1 MHKSPGMVSGGI
13 PPIWIFCLWMVGC
26 RSSEGWWKA
35 ECATKT
41 TVFRWSGLCL
51 VMAWTSW
58 WIWSTY
64 TCQSMWKRMWLA
76 VCRERATKNYIQ
88 HGRFPFNENSGLKFR
103 TFHMPNGTI
112 HCSCTDSTQATARLV
127 IILLSRLQKSG
138 TGDNNF
144 VKWKGT
150 FRSDR
155 TKSSVTGQ
163 RGPSSKLVPSIPV
176 GPNRN
181 GPFLVMHQPKFPKF
195 SGILGFNGK
204 HPMSP
209 LLTNLR
215 PPEHI
220 SPQPRSQRSPTWNQ
234 LRGPAVVGLTVLEY
248 ATDLWV
254 SLFAK
259 PPVKFINSSFS
270 G

>member
-163 RGPSSKLVPSIPV
+163 SGPSSKLVPSIPV

-195 SGILGFNGK
+195 SGILGLMESIPWVPYSRTYDLQNIFRPNLV
-204 HPMSP
+204 PSVLP
-209 LLTNLR
+209 LGTNWED
-215 PPEHI
+215 PP
-220 SPQPRSQRSPTWNQ
+220 W
-234 LRGPAVVGLTVLEY
+234 LG
-248 ATDLWV
+248 
-254 SLFAK
+254 
-259 PPVKFINSSFS
+259 
-270 G
+270 

>member
-13 PPIWIFCLWMVGC
+13 PPMWIFCLWMVGC

-64 TCQSMWKRMWLA
+64 TCQSMRKRMWSS
-76 VCRERATKNYIQ
+76 VCSERGCI
-88 HGRFPFNENSGLKFR
+88 PFNKNSGLKFR
-103 TFHMPNGTI
+103 KFHVQNGTV
-112 HCSCTDSTQATARLV
+112 HSGCTDSTQATARLV

-144 VKWKGT
+144 VKWIGT

-155 TKSSVTGQ
+155 TKWSVTGQ
-163 RGPSSKLVPSIPV
+163 SGPPSKLVPSIPV

-181 GPFLVMHQPKFPKF
+181 GPFLVMYQPKFPEF
-195 SGILGFNGK
+195 GLNEK

-209 LLTNLR
+209 RLTNLR

-220 SPQPRSQRSPTWNQ
+220 SRQPRSQGSPTWNQ
-234 LRGPAVVGLTVLEY
+234 LHY
-248 ATDLWV
+248 AQLLKQ
-254 SLFAK
+254 SL
-259 PPVKFINSSFS
+259 VNNSMTLS
-270 G
+270 

>member
-13 PPIWIFCLWMVGC
+13 PPMWIFCLWMVGC

-64 TCQSMWKRMWLA
+64 TCQSMWKRMWSA
-76 VCRERATKNYIQ
+76 VCRERGTKNYLKR
-88 HGRFPFNENSGLKFR
+88 GRFPFDNNSGLKFR
-103 TFHMPNGTI
+103 KFYVPNGTV
-112 HCSCTDSTQATARLV
+112 HYGCTDSTQATARLV

-138 TGDNNF
+138 TGNNNF
-144 VKWKGT
+144 VKWEGT

-155 TKSSVTGQ
+155 TKWSVTGQ
-163 RGPSSKLVPSIPV
+163 SGPPSKLVPSIPV

-181 GPFLVMHQPKFPKF
+181 GPFLVMYQPKFPEFPEFWVEWKAPHEPPTHEPTTSRTYSAPTSFPGF
-195 SGILGFNGK
+195 S
-204 HPMSP
+204 H
-209 LLTNLR
+209 
-215 PPEHI
+215 
-220 SPQPRSQRSPTWNQ
+220 
-234 LRGPAVVGLTVLEY
+234 LEPI
-248 ATDLWV
+248 ALCPI
-254 SLFAK
+254 AK
-259 PPVKFINSSFS
+259 TIFS
-270 G
+270 E

>member
-1 MHKSPGMVSGGI
+1 MHKSPGMVSDGI
-13 PPIWIFCLWMVGC
+13 PPMWIFCLWMVGC

-64 TCQSMWKRMWLA
+64 TCQSVWKRMWSA
-76 VCRERATKNYIQ
+76 VCRERATKNYIK
-88 HGRFPFNENSGLKFR
+88 HERFPFNKNSGLKFR
-103 TFHMPNGTI
+103 KFHVPNGTVQ
-112 HCSCTDSTQATARLV
+112 SGCTDSIQATARLV

-155 TKSSVTGQ
+155 RKWSVTGQ
-163 RGPSSKLVPSIPV
+163 SEPPSKLVPSIPV
-176 GPNRN
+176 APNRN
-181 GPFLVMHQPKFPKF
+181 GPFLDMYQPKFPEF
-195 SGILGFNGK
+195 
-204 HPMSP
+204 
-209 LLTNLR
+209 
-215 PPEHI
+215 
-220 SPQPRSQRSPTWNQ
+220 
-234 LRGPAVVGLTVLEY
+234 
-248 ATDLWV
+248 WV
-254 SLFAK
+254 
-259 PPVKFINSSFS
+259 
-270 G
+270 